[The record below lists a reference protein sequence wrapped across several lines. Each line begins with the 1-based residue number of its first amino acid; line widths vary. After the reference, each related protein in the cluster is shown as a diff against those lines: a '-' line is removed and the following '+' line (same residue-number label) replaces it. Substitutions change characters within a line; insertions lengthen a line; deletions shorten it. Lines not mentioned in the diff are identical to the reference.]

1 MQLFKDRGVKM
12 VDTTCP
18 WVAKVWNSV
27 DQHSRKSYTS
37 VIHGK
42 YSHEETIATA
52 SFADTYVIVRDLAEA
67 QMVVDYILNGGDR
80 EAFLKHF
87 EKAVSKGF
95 DPDRDLVRV
104 GLANQVG
111 DLLAHTVRCIF
122 CWRAMLQ
129 ICAGCSVGRSC
140 VTQTGTWCAWDWPTR
155 WGDGADEV
163 LCVGV
168 PFVVHCCLLDHDV
181 GLGARG
187 TGQPGG

>member
-1 MQLFKDRGVKM
+1 VALLMLTLSLVQRPPSPQEMQLFKDRGVKM

-104 GLANQVG
+104 GLANQVRAG
-111 DLLAHTVRCIF
+111 AALVQKLFNVCLVGSAARARC
-122 CWRAMLQ
+122 
-129 ICAGCSVGRSC
+129 
-140 VTQTGTWCAWDWPTR
+140 
-155 WGDGADEV
+155 
-163 LCVGV
+163 
-168 PFVVHCCLLDHDV
+168 CC
-181 GLGARG
+181 
-187 TGQPGG
+187 